1 MKSLRRKHA
10 LVAIAAAVVVTTA
23 ASIAIALSCASPA
36 HQVAHLELVSI
47 TVDGVTQTDL
57 GAYGG
62 LHYDLYA
69 PYNGSRTA
77 PTGVEFVARTSG
89 DRYYY
94 QETFDDPSMRD
105 R

>member
-10 LVAIAAAVVVTTA
+10 LVAIAAAGVVTTA
-23 ASIAIALSCASPA
+23 ASIAIALSCAAPA
-36 HQVAHLELVSI
+36 PNVAPHQHVSI
-47 TVDGVTQTDL
+47 NL
-57 GAYGG
+57 GGGTHTHHRAAGG